1 MSSAKRALRAARE
14 QLAAKNYAEAIAE
27 CKAAVQADPTCF
39 EAYVYIGKA
48 AFLMG
53 DHEKVRCAAGE
64 GWGGRRR
71 GRQRVGR
78 PDLLENA
85 AVAGQRADVTDTR
98 LSA

>member
-53 DHEKVRCAAGE
+53 DHDKVGLLFFVE
-64 GWGGRRR
+64 GGACFGRLATA
-71 GRQRVGR
+71 RVGR
-78 PDLLENA
+78 PDLDRNS
-85 AVAGQRADVTDTR
+85 GSAD
-98 LSA
+98 A